1 MLDYSAEARDA
12 SEREAV
18 VAKEPRQEG
27 AVTIKRLA
35 ALGLR
40 ARFLIL
46 AVAVLG
52 GAIGFG
58 LSKGLTP
65 RYVAVAQIYLDPR
78 SLPGLE
84 GDNPGQDSN
93 GFINF
98 VETQTRI
105 IASQAVLERVVSV
118 EHLVDDPEFAGQ
130 PSLLYR
136 LFGVGARPTEAERL
150 AGAVRALGA
159 RVVVRRPERTFI
171 IDIAATSDDAK
182 KSARIANA
190 VAQAYIDVRGSMH
203 ADAARQAAS
212 SFTAGLDSLR
222 ERVLISEK
230 AVENYKAHHGLVG
243 TRELYVDEQRLKEL
257 NQQLT
262 FARTRLEDTRSRY
275 EQARRGGRSDADLA
289 DIAASMNL
297 MTLNNARNQQAEAAQ
312 RLADLSAD
320 LGPQHPVVRNATA
333 RLAET
338 KRLVASELGRVAG
351 SLRKDYERARATEEA
366 LSREVRKLETTA
378 ADAAQASVK
387 LRDLEREVDA
397 SRSIYQSFLNRARQT
412 SEARQ
417 LDAASTHIITMATPP
432 VSRSFPPSGALM
444 GGAGLVA
451 GLAAGL
457 GIAFLRDRASAAR
470 VSKMDER
477 EERAENLVI
486 TAVEPDVFSAS
497 RFGPLGEGEIGPP
510 ARKSA

>member
-18 VAKEPRQEG
+18 VAKEPRREG
-27 AVTIKRLA
+27 AVTIKGLA

-40 ARFLIL
+40 ARILIL
-46 AVAVLG
+46 FVAVVG

-105 IASQAVLERVVSV
+105 IASQAVLERVVNV
-118 EHLVDDPEFAGQ
+118 EHLVDDPEFAGA

-150 AGAVRALGA
+150 AGAVRALGS

-171 IDIAATSDDAK
+171 IDIAATSDEAK

-212 SFTAGLDSLR
+212 SFTSGLDSLR
-222 ERVLISEK
+222 ERVLGAEK

-275 EQARRGGRSDADLA
+275 EQARRGSRSDADLA

-351 SLRKDYERARATEEA
+351 ISAQGLRARARYRRGA
-366 LSREVRKLETTA
+366 QPRGAASSRRRLRMRRRPRSSCAISSARSRRA
-378 ADAAQASVK
+378 AASI
-387 LRDLEREVDA
+387 
-397 SRSIYQSFLNRARQT
+397 SPSSRARGRP
-412 SEARQ
+412 ARRGS
-417 LDAASTHIITMATPP
+417 ST
-432 VSRSFPPSGALM
+432 
-444 GGAGLVA
+444 
-451 GLAAGL
+451 
-457 GIAFLRDRASAAR
+457 
-470 VSKMDER
+470 
-477 EERAENLVI
+477 
-486 TAVEPDVFSAS
+486 
-497 RFGPLGEGEIGPP
+497 PP
-510 ARKSA
+510 ARISSQWRRRRCRAAFRRAAR

>member
-1 MLDYSAEARDA
+1 MMLDYSAKAKDA
-12 SEREAV
+12 TERAT
-18 VAKEPRQEG
+18 VAPVEETRGER
-27 AVTIKRLA
+27 AVTLA
-35 ALGLR
+35 ALVALALR
-40 ARFLIL
+40 AKLLIL
-46 AVAVLG
+46 CVAVAG
-52 GAIGFG
+52 AAIGFG

-65 RYVAVAQIYLDPR
+65 RYVAAAQIYLDPR

-84 GDNPGQDSN
+84 GDSPGQDSN

-105 IASQAVLERVVSV
+105 IASQAVLERVVSA
-118 EHLVDDPEFAGQ
+118 EHLLDDPEFGGA

-136 LFGVGARPTEAERL
+136 LFGIGVRPTEAERMD
-150 AGAVRALGA
+150 GAVRALGA
-159 RVVVRRPERTFI
+159 RVIVRRPERTFI
-171 IDIAATSDDAK
+171 IDIAATSDDPK

-212 SFTAGLDSLR
+212 SFTSGLDSLR
-222 ERVLISEK
+222 ERVLSAEK
-230 AVENYKAHHGLVG
+230 SVENYKALHGLVG

-275 EQARRGGRSDADLA
+275 EQARRGARSDADLA

-297 MTLNNARNQQAEAAQ
+297 MTLNNLRNQQAEASQ

-333 RLAET
+333 RLAEVR
-338 KRLVASELGRVAG
+338 RLVASELGRVAG
-351 SLRKDYERARATEEA
+351 SLRKDYERARSTEVA
-366 LSREVRKLETTA
+366 LTREVRKLEGMAT
-378 ADAAQASVK
+378 DAAQASVK

-397 SRSIYQSFLNRARQT
+397 SRSIYQSFLTRARQT

-444 GGAGLVA
+444 AGAGLAA

-457 GIAFLRDRASAAR
+457 GIAVLRERGRKPQKESKPVLAALEPE
-470 VSKMDER
+470 SF
-477 EERAENLVI
+477 
-486 TAVEPDVFSAS
+486 AVTT
-497 RFGPLGEGEIGPP
+497 RFAPLGEEEVRAQ
-510 ARKSA
+510 ARKSAGGALL